1 QSPDIVMNQMYFN
14 TISNVLQHNKIFL
27 IDSDG
32 AKNIFYGL
40 SDTQKQALLSNTQG
54 GN

>member
-1 QSPDIVMNQMYFN
+1 INQMYLN
-14 TISNVLQHNKIFL
+14 TISIVLQHNKIFL

-32 AKNIFYGL
+32 AKNIFYVL

>member
-1 QSPDIVMNQMYFN
+1 MNQMYFN

-27 IDSDG
+27 IDGDG

-40 SDTQKQALLSNTQG
+40 DSAQKQALLPNAQG